1 MTAIDTGAAAPPAT
15 EPPVPYVGPRSLRP
29 DEPIYGRTREIND
42 LRGEIL
48 SERIVLLYSQS
59 GAGKTSLIEAGL
71 RPELEKRRFQILP
84 TIRVG
89 YEAHAEAT
97 SANRYRLS
105 VITSLE
111 AGRHLENQLAPDE
124 LTTITLA
131 DYLRQRADDEPDADP
146 CLIFDQFEEVFTLD
160 PADWDEKEE
169 FLRELGDALSDRRF
183 FALFSMREDFIAQ
196 LDPFQTFMPTQFGN
210 RYRLE
215 LLGPA
220 AAREAIQMP
229 AARAGV
235 EFSDDAADRLVDDL
249 RRIRVDRG
257 TESTLELGPNIEPVQ
272 LQVVCSQ
279 LWERL
284 PPDATSIQPDDVVAG
299 GNVNEALAGYYSSQV
314 HTVAAQTHVRE
325 IQIRDWFEDKLITD
339 DGFRTQ
345 TREGPGQKGNEVLPA
360 LENAHLIR
368 ADRRRGTLWYELT
381 HDRFVE
387 PIRVSNTAYRA
398 ARRTRRNRRL
408 LILVGA
414 VLVLSLAAIVG
425 LAMGDQARSDGTE
438 QPAEELSGT
447 NAAPTFPLEAS
458 QVKRFRFNDGQQG
471 DEVTLVITFESADP
485 GSVLPTEVD
494 VRLLQVGTP
503 ETEGLDPGETL
514 AVAPSGSTEEA
525 SATTTTEVLLEG
537 SESSTTSTTKAVQET
552 ARPIQRVFVLP
563 ATGSYLIEITANNA
577 ATAVLSYS
585 RQGGSTVPELVIG
598 ATAQGSLDAA
608 GAVGR
613 FEFVGE
619 AGETIELVLDPQD
632 PLDGVLVL
640 MDPDGNPIDSVDVRG
655 PAGREVIIT
664 SLPTAGTYA
673 ATVSG
678 FEASTGPYGLTL
690 RHPEVTPIA
699 SGDTLEGTISEEN
712 DTSTFSFAAN
722 AGEVISVTVQ
732 YDDTLEPSV
741 EVSGDSGRQ
750 VSYSDGLGG
759 PIEYVGFWTGGA
771 GYITISDVPTVGGSF
786 AVTFEGIEG
795 TEIEIGA
802 TIDAAPPSGR
812 PEFYTF
818 SGIAGEIYAVTMTGT
833 LGLPEVFAPEG
844 VEVFASPFV
853 APFDG
858 GYVVRVAPE
867 ASEVETLS
875 VTQPQLPELRVGEQS
890 SGVVESP
897 RQQVAYRFTA
907 DAGVTYSISFDW
919 TGGIAPWMLLVTA
932 PDGRDEAFLFPW
944 ETIDALDEGLAC
956 DDIFALG
963 LTYAE
968 ADLYFS
974 LEGADD
980 SRSRCRGVYPA
991 AEINDYWE
999 SGQSTRLTLEVTAP
1013 FAGEYLF
1020 VVAIADL
1027 GSYVVVIDG

>member
-1 MTAIDTGAAAPPAT
+1 MTAVDTGAAAPPAT
-15 EPPVPYVGPRSLRP
+15 EPAVPYVGPRSLRP

-89 YEAHAEAT
+89 YEAHSEAT
-97 SANRYRLS
+97 HANRYRLS

-111 AGRHLENQLAPDE
+111 AGRHLENQLTPDE
-124 LTTITLA
+124 LATISLA
-131 DYLRQRADDEPDADP
+131 DYLRQRAGDDPDADP

-169 FLRELGDALSDRRF
+169 FLRELGDALSDRSL

-196 LDPFQTFMPTQFGN
+196 LDPFQAFIPTQFGN

-229 AARAGV
+229 AAKAGV
-235 EFSDDAADRLVDDL
+235 EFSDEAADRLVDDL

-325 IQIRDWFEDKLITD
+325 GHIRDWFEDKLITD

-387 PIRVSNTAYRA
+387 PIRVSNAAYRT

-408 LILVGA
+408 LILLGV
-414 VLVLSLAAIVG
+414 VLVLGLAAIVG
-425 LAMGDQARSDGTE
+425 LAMGDQARGDGTE
-438 QPAEELSGT
+438 QPAEELSGSD
-447 NAAPTFPLEAS
+447 AEPTFSLVAS

-471 DEVTLVITFESADP
+471 DEVTLVVTFESADS

-494 VRLLQVGTP
+494 IRLLQVGTP
-503 ETEGLDPGETL
+503 DTEGLDPGETL

-525 SATTTTEVLLEG
+525 PATTTEAPA
-537 SESSTTSTTKAVQET
+537 ESSTTSTTKAVQET

-577 ATAVLSYS
+577 ATATLSYS
-585 RQGGSTVPELVIG
+585 RQGGSAAPELVIG
-598 ATAQGSLDAA
+598 ATSQGSLDTA
-608 GAVGR
+608 GALGR

-619 AGETIELVLDPQD
+619 AGETIELVLEPQD

-678 FEASTGPYGLTL
+678 FEASTGPYELTL
-690 RHPEVTPIA
+690 RHPEVTPVA
-699 SGDTLEGTISEEN
+699 TGDTLEGTISEGN
-712 DTSTFSFAAN
+712 DISTFSFAAEP
-722 AGEVISVTVQ
+722 GEVVVVTVA
-732 YDDTLEPSV
+732 YDDTLAPSV
-741 EVSGDSGRQ
+741 EVSGESGRQ
-750 VSYSDGLGG
+750 ITYSDGLGG
-759 PIEYVGFWTGGA
+759 PIEYVGFWTGGD
-771 GYITISDVPTVGGSF
+771 GFITISDFPTAGGSF
-786 AVTFEGIEG
+786 LLTFERFEAA
-795 TEIEIGA
+795 EIAVGE
-802 TIDAAPPSGR
+802 TIDGNPPSGG
-812 PEFYTF
+812 PQFYTF
-818 SGIAGEIYAVTMTGT
+818 IGTAGEIYAVTTMGT
-833 LGLPEVFAPEG
+833 LDLLEVFAPDG
-844 VEVFASPFV
+844 VEIFASPFV

-858 GYVVRVAPE
+858 GYVIRVEPE
-867 ASEVETLS
+867 ASDLVTLS
-875 VTQPQLPELRVGEQS
+875 VTQPQPPELRLGEPS

-897 RQQVAYRFTA
+897 RQQVAYWFTG

-919 TGGIAPWMLLVTA
+919 EGGIVPWMLLVTA
-932 PDGRDEAFLFPW
+932 PDGQDEASLFPW
-944 ETIDALDEGLAC
+944 ETIDALEDGLAC
-956 DDIFALG
+956 DDLFALG

-980 SRSRCRGVYPA
+980 SRTRCQGVYPA
-991 AEINDYWE
+991 GEINGYWD
-999 SGQSTRLTLEVTAP
+999 SGQATQLTLEVTTP

-1020 VVAIADL
+1020 VVATADR
-1027 GSYVVVIDG
+1027 GSYVVGLDSY